1 MDNSYYQEKKNMTSD
16 FNEGKLQI
24 FRLNNSWERFSNAIR
39 RGIFLGENGAN
50 WVLDDVGGELARDM
64 ELEDEDKP
72 IKERYSFKIDKINT
86 LISQYKENP
95 SILYKIIRLKER
107 VLRRLQDEAGKG
119 AKRSSDDEDAI
130 DS

>member
-1 MDNSYYQEKKNMTSD
+1 
-16 FNEGKLQI
+16 
-24 FRLNNSWERFSNAIR
+24 
-39 RGIFLGENGAN
+39 LGENGAN